1 MKKAKD
7 FKLKE
12 ILQIIDGL
20 EIKRDMLA
28 GCGIST
34 ARFCIQFREAGTD
47 EYNIIYDR
55 LFQRFQ
61 KLKKDK

>member
-7 FKLKE
+7 FKIKE
-12 ILQIIDGL
+12 ILQIIDEL
-20 EIKRDMLA
+20 EITRDMLA

-34 ARFCIQFREAGTD
+34 ARYCLQFRDAGTD
-47 EYNIIYDR
+47 EYNTIYDR

-61 KLKKDK
+61 TLKRE